1 VQNLR
6 KYYLFNKGILLART
20 LGSIKAV
27 DDISF
32 TIRSGETLGGV
43 GESGCGRPRQPA
55 SFSIWK
61 RRRRVACCS
70 RGVRFMA

>member
-32 TIRSGETLGGV
+32 TIRSGETLGGA
-43 GESGCGRPRQPA
+43 GESG
-55 SFSIWK
+55 
-61 RRRRVACCS
+61 
-70 RGVRFMA
+70 